1 MPCGGAFYVHRLT
14 GQAALP
20 SKTVMDRISSWL
32 CPTEHHRARALEANA
47 RVRTARTMAG
57 ATCGL
62 SLLAMAPFMGWWF
75 LGLFAASAA
84 VLLTADRRI
93 ESSARPELAIA
104 LNGLVILALLAVGA
118 ALSGGEDSPALPWL
132 VLPAALAAAR
142 FRPQVVIV
150 GAALTAAAMFTV
162 SVGVD
167 AQGVVDDPTRL
178 ISTLT
183 LLIAI
188 TAVMTALMES
198 ELEHRDRAVLDPL
211 TGLLNRAS
219 LEARVLEIEE
229 QAHLTGGAVS
239 LILLD
244 LDCFK
249 AVNDTHGHKRGD
261 AVLSDV
267 AYEIRRSLRS
277 FELVYRIGGEEFLLL
292 LPGVDLTEALEIA
305 ERVRHAV
312 QEARPGSL
320 DLTLSAGVA
329 TGAGGHISYDELF
342 RAADEALFEAKRG
355 GRNRVETAGGLSRL
369 AFPGTRQMHGDP
381 SALRA

>member
-1 MPCGGAFYVHRLT
+1 
-14 GQAALP
+14 
-20 SKTVMDRISSWL
+20 MDRISAWL
-32 CPTEHHRARALEANA
+32 CPTEAHRARALEANA

-57 ATCGL
+57 VTCGI
-62 SLLAMAPFMGWWF
+62 SLLAMAPFVGWWF
-75 LGLFAASAA
+75 LLLFGVSAA
-84 VLLTADRRI
+84 VLFTADRRI
-93 ESSARPELAIA
+93 ERSARPELAIA
-104 LNGLVILALLAVGA
+104 LNGLAVLAVLAVGA
-118 ALSGGEDSPALPWL
+118 ALSGGEESPALPWL
-132 VLPAALAAAR
+132 VLPSALSAAR

-150 GAALTAAAMFTV
+150 GAAITAAALA
-162 SVGVD
+162 GVCLGAD
-167 AQGVVDDPTRL
+167 PQGVVDDPTRL

-219 LEARVLEIEE
+219 LDARVLEIEE

-267 AYEIRRSLRS
+267 AYEIRKSLRS
-277 FELVYRIGGEEFLLL
+277 FELVYRIGGEEFLVL
-292 LPGVDLTEALEIA
+292 LPGVDLSEALEIA
-305 ERVRHAV
+305 ERTRHSV
-312 QEARPGSL
+312 EEARPGNL
-320 DLTLSAGVA
+320 DLTVSAGVA
-329 TGAGGHISYDELF
+329 TDAGGHIRYDALF
-342 RAADEALFEAKRG
+342 RAADAALFEAKRA

-369 AFPGTRQMHGDP
+369 AFPAIRQLYGDP